1 LLGGLDRALVHRWV
15 LTGLV
20 LFSLAVLNVRAASLF
35 VDVLVKAP
43 AGSGRSRAAADPLDP
58 LDPRSA
64 ISQAATPRQQLPSA
78 YTLRAGPLVAR
89 LEPDAVATDARAD
102 AVALDARAEA
112 RTMRLSRR
120 ELVPPARVGEAIGV
134 IERLLIVGLV
144 LAGAVESIALVV
156 AAKTLARFKQL
167 DDREF
172 AEYYLLGT
180 LASVTI
186 AVLTG
191 LAARA
196 VLSAP

>member
-1 LLGGLDRALVHRWV
+1 LDRALFHRWV
-15 LTGLV
+15 LVGLV
-20 LFSLAVLNVRAASLF
+20 LFALAVINVRAASLF

-43 AGSGRSRAAADPLDP
+43 AGTGRSRAPLDPLDP
-58 LDPRSA
+58 LDPRSPV
-64 ISQAATPRQQLPSA
+64 SLAAAPRAQPPAA
-78 YTLRAGPLVAR
+78 YTLRVGPVAAR
-89 LEPDAVATDARAD
+89 LEPDPPGSRTP
-102 AVALDARAEA
+102 EA
-112 RTMRLSRR
+112 PTAPRLPRR

-144 LAGAVESIALVV
+144 LTGAVASIGLVI

-186 AVLTG
+186 AVLSG
-191 LAARA
+191 LVAQA
-196 VLSAP
+196 VLSLP